1 MIRVVIH
8 CKPSF
13 QFVLCRSSADS
24 ILEKAQGV
32 ILALEEAKKAQEAA
46 QSAIN
51 QANNDITG
59 AEQDLNQVGGRVDA
73 GIYLL

>member
-1 MIRVVIH
+1 M
-8 CKPSF
+8 
-13 QFVLCRSSADS
+13 
-24 ILEKAQGV
+24 

-59 AEQDLNQVGGRVDA
+59 AEQDLNQVGGWVDA
-73 GIYLL
+73 TQRYTFYSIKWWKNRSKPETTS